1 MACGGTPEGSER
13 FGWLGAPSTGYWW
26 WGRGRGGAW
35 RRGCDGGW
43 RRLRPIVDF
52 HLATGDV
59 APLRARPPR
68 AGSSTAAHLLF
79 WVTHT
84 IPIHFGRE
92 GITGPYVPLMLC
104 SPIEYMVVKAEW
116 LVVLLLHLPTRRRVL
131 GQRHPDEANR
141 RTTVA
146 TPASPAP

>member
-1 MACGGTPEGSER
+1 MMTEWELPFR
-13 FGWLGAPSTGYWW
+13 VHLAPSLALMLSVGLWW
-26 WGRGRGGAW
+26 W
-35 RRGCDGGW
+35 RRSRQSCFNPELEPGPDAGYRDAAL
-43 RRLRPIVDF
+43 RRAYVLHLQRLAIV
-52 HLATGDV
+52 L
-59 APLRARPPR
+59 
-68 AGSSTAAHLLF
+68 LLF

-84 IPIHFGRE
+84 FPIHFGRE

-131 GQRHPDEANR
+131 GQRHPNEANR

-146 TPASPAP
+146 TPPSPAP